1 METIEKAFNYRGES
15 SVLHFRELN
24 AGEQIK
30 LTAGYKSTV
39 REGVS
44 EMTLDLAF
52 EGERGQRLL
61 QTTLVSEEGKPVYT
75 SLQKLQELPASKVAR
90 MVELAREA
98 AAEFSKRAN
107 EAGEG

>member
-1 METIEKAFNYRGES
+1 METIEKQFAYRGETS
-15 SVLHFRELN
+15 TMHFRELT

-61 QTTLVSEEGKPVYT
+61 QTTLVTEEGKPVYT
-75 SLQKLQELPASKVAR
+75 SLQKLQDLPASKVAR
-90 MVELAREA
+90 MVELCREA
-98 AAEFSKRAN
+98 AAEFAKRAS